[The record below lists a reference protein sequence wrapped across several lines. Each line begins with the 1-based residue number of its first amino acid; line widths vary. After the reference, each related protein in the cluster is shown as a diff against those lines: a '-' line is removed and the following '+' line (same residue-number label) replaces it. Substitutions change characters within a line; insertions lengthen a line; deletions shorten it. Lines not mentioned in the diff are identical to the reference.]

1 MIVRKV
7 GSSFFRQSS
16 NQCRKRFRAS
26 SLRKLVQR
34 LALNRA
40 ICKILTTFNRKLLY
54 ISESRAQRSY
64 NLDCI

>member
-1 MIVRKV
+1 MLEKLARRFLGSHLTNV
-7 GSSFFRQSS
+7 GSVSARVRCENLS
-16 NQCRKRFRAS
+16 NE
-26 SLRKLVQR
+26 

>member
-16 NQCRKRFRAS
+16 NQCHLTARVRCENLS
-26 SLRKLVQR
+26 NE